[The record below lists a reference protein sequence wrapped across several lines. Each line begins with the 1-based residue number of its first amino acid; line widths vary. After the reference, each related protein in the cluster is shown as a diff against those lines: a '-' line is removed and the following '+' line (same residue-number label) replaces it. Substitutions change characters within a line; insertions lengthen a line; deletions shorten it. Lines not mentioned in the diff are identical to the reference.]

1 MAQRSYTNDR
11 YRKDAKIGST
21 RKSAAKAK
29 PVRKQGT
36 VSSSAPQSKPKKKS
50 GGDRDW
56 SGLPSSPEIK
66 KWRRIWWALL
76 LGGLALIGIGYVI
89 PQIQTDDTAQRIIAA
104 VVLAASLTAVSI
116 DVFIIR
122 KLRKQLIEAEKS
134 SLKKKG
140 DKHAAAHKGAS
151 GKDDKHAA
159 AGKDAS
165 KKTDEPGNADK
176 DAS

>member
-21 RKSAAKAK
+21 RKSAAAAK
-29 PVRKQGT
+29 PVRKHGT
-36 VSSSAPQSKPKKKS
+36 VSSSAPSSKPKAKKKPE
-50 GGDRDW
+50 GNRDW

-76 LGGLALIGIGYVI
+76 LGGLALIGLGYVI
-89 PQIQTDDTAQRIIAA
+89 PQIQTNDNAQRIIAA

-122 KLRKQLIEAEKS
+122 KLRKQLIEAEKAS
-134 SLKKKG
+134 HKKKG
-140 DKHAAAHKGAS
+140 DKHGAAEKGAS
-151 GKDDKHAA
+151 KRAEKPGSTDT
-159 AGKDAS
+159 DAS
-165 KKTDEPGNADK
+165 
-176 DAS
+176 